1 MERLLGR
8 SKSHRPK
15 ATRREPPPEF
25 DFTQS
30 PSIDS
35 GPTYPWKTRNVMAMR
50 EVTGADQWV
59 DISDVHA
66 RPKTSNAASSPMRNV
81 TTMGDPI
88 VITADDEVFQFP
100 TPRRA
105 NFSPATPMS
114 GVRSEPEDIG
124 IGVALGS
131 PSQAQHFQSPGIAIG
146 SPSQVQ
152 YFQNPAIHFL
162 QTSTLTSN
170 DTFSP
175 AKSTPNEQRDMRH
188 EMNEPGKPKLSRW
201 RSLGS
206 FFGKRGLQQQHDDH
220 QNRQPEV
227 KVEEFGASSP
237 ADNNPG
243 APVESPKETRKSKW
257 KQRKCVERSATV
269 PTYLSEFGQAPAT
282 PPKGPMLTVDI
293 PDVQM
298 ERYSVMFSSV
308 LPNRKPSLLARRQ
321 GAKGSTLEV
330 CCTLKQLHYAETN
343 NHSAFT
349 NTKRT
354 RPPSAGNVSKP
365 ISIIHS
371 FPSKRCTRA
380 EGPTRATR
388 RSPHPPSSSTSHKD
402 ITIAPLTK
410 A

>member
-8 SKSHRPK
+8 SKPHRHK
-15 ATRREPPPEF
+15 ATRREPPLEF

-50 EVTGADQWV
+50 AETGADQWV

-66 RPKTSNAASSPMRNV
+66 RPKTSNAASSPMRNLTAV
-81 TTMGDPI
+81 GDPI
-88 VITADDEVFQFP
+88 VITADNEVFQFP
-100 TPRRA
+100 TPRRG

-131 PSQAQHFQSPGIAIG
+131 PSQAQQFQGPGIAIG

-152 YFQNPAIHFL
+152 YFQSPAIHLL
-162 QTSTLTSN
+162 QTSTSTSYG
-170 DTFSP
+170 TFSP
-175 AKSTPNEQRDMRH
+175 ARSTPNEQRDMRH
-188 EMNEPGKPKLSRW
+188 DMNEPGKPKLSRW

-227 KVEEFGASSP
+227 KVEEFSTSSP
-237 ADNNPG
+237 ADNNFG
-243 APVESPKETRKSKW
+243 APVETPKETRTSKR
-257 KQRKCVERSATV
+257 KQKKGVERSATV
-269 PTYLSEFGQAPAT
+269 PIYLSEAGQSPAT

-308 LPNRKPSLLARRQ
+308 LPNRKSSLLARRQ
-321 GAKGSTLEV
+321 GAKASTLEV
-330 CCTLKQLHYAETN
+330 CCTLKQLHYAKTN
-343 NHSAFT
+343 NRSAFT

-371 FPSKRCTRA
+371 LPSQRCTST

-388 RSPHPPSSSTSHKD
+388 HSSQPPSSSTSHKD
-402 ITIAPLTK
+402 STIAPLTK